1 MTSFGSKLIYI
12 VSFWVICLST
22 LALTHT
28 AAPVPSAEQA
38 AQTTFTARPGVSFV
52 NPATPV
58 SVSAT
63 TSFTAGQ
70 TAHAVH
76 PEVLASYGRLPL
88 AFEANEGQVNSDVK
102 FLAHSRGYVLL
113 LTATDATLR
122 LRSGAKPAGLEP
134 SFLRMKLAG
143 TNAKLS
149 VSGADELPGK
159 TNYFIGKDPAKWHTN
174 VPTYSKVHYSS
185 VYPGVDLL
193 YYGHEGSLEYD
204 FVVSPGADP
213 GAISLAFE
221 GAVPVIDDHGDLV
234 LKVGQDE
241 VRLRKP
247 VVYQETGEHSGGRRY
262 VDGQY
267 RLTADG
273 QATFLLGSYEKRR
286 ALVIDPI
293 LTYSTFLGGSSSDG
307 AYGIF
312 VDAAGNAYVTGG
324 TTSADF
330 PVPLGFQTTYGGT
343 NPNCTEEPLFQCGDV
358 FVTKV
363 NPTATAIV
371 WSTYIG
377 GNSSEVGFGISADAS
392 GVYVAGQ
399 TSSANFPT
407 TVGAFQTALSGAR
420 GGFVTKLNPTGS
432 ALVYSTYLAGSTN
445 DKVHGLAVDSG
456 GNAYVTGATQSDDFP
471 TTPGAFQL
479 GLAGTSNAFVSK
491 LNPTGSALVYSTY
504 LGGNTSDGA
513 NSIAIDKSG
522 NAYVTGGT
530 TSTTFPTKNPI
541 QAAFAGGNIACPATH
556 VSICGD
562 AFVSELNPTG
572 TALVF
577 STYLGGTGEDS
588 GVGIALDP
596 AGNVYVSGGTDS
608 ADFPTTAGV
617 VQPAFGGGSAG
628 CTTAGEA
635 CGDAFLT
642 KINAAKTAIVYSTYL
657 GGSGDDVAGFGLA
670 IDAAGNVHMAGITG
684 PAASGLDNFPTT
696 ANAIQPAFAGGTG
709 IPNCAP
715 GFVCGDAF
723 VTKFSLDASSL
734 AYSTYLGGSLDD
746 GAASVVQDT
755 AGNDYVVGVTIS
767 SNFPVTPGVFQPTCG
782 TAPLCNDGAGSDAFI
797 TKLAIP
803 FPIASPAPLNVNFG
817 NQVVNVKSQPM
828 PVTLTNSG
836 TDNLLIASIVD
847 ANGFSQTNNCPIAPA
862 PLAPLQFCTINITF
876 TPSGLGT
883 QNDTLIITD
892 DAAGSPQ
899 TVPLT
904 GVGQAPGPIAKLAPV
919 SLNFNTPQLLGTTS
933 TAQPV
938 TLSNTGTGPLTI
950 TSIGFT
956 GANASEF
963 GQTNNCGSSLA
974 VNASCTISVTFS
986 PTVAGNAAAA
996 ASLTVTDNA
1005 PGSPQAASLAGTVQ
1019 SFSLTTTCTSLSVV
1033 PGQSAIYTVDLAPV
1047 NGFTQSVAL
1056 SCSGA
1061 PTLAKCTV
1069 NPSSMTL
1076 DGATTVQA
1084 KVTATTT
1091 PPTSGFLKS
1100 PFNGHDGNRMAGVIG
1115 LAGMAGLAAFV
1126 MLPGKSRVKHAGRL
1140 CGLIF
1145 CLCLL
1150 ASVATMS
1157 SCGVGG
1163 GNADPPGT
1171 AAGTY
1176 PLTVTGTF
1184 KSAAGTTFTE
1194 KVSFNLVVK

>member
-1 MTSFGSKLIYI
+1 MTSSAKKLIYLVGI
-12 VSFWVICLST
+12 WVVFLGT
-22 LALTHT
+22 FALAQ
-28 AAPVPSAEQA
+28 V
-38 AQTTFTARPGVSFV
+38 
-52 NPATPV
+52 ATPV
-58 SVSAT
+58 HSVDQVRHSVAT
-63 TSFTAGQ
+63 APRGTEA
-70 TAHAVH
+70 
-76 PEVLASYGRLPL
+76 LASYGNLPL
-88 AFEANEGQVNSDVK
+88 AFEANEGQTDSDVR
-102 FLAHSRGYVLL
+102 FLAHTRRYVLY
-113 LTATDATLR
+113 LTATDAVLSLHTGVKR
-122 LRSGAKPAGLEP
+122 GRLEP

-143 TNAKLS
+143 ANAKPP
-149 VSGADELPGK
+149 VRGADELPGK
-159 TNYFIGKDPAKWHTN
+159 TNYFIGNDPAKWHTN
-174 VPTYSKVHYSS
+174 IPTYSKVHYSS

-193 YYGHEGSLEYD
+193 YYGNEGSLEYD

-213 GAISLAFE
+213 AAIQLAFE
-221 GAVPVIDDHGDLV
+221 GAIPAIDSDGDLV

-241 VRLRKP
+241 IRFRKP
-247 VVYQETGEHSGGRRY
+247 VVYQEAEGHSDSRRY
-262 VDGQY
+262 VDAQY
-267 RLTADG
+267 RVTADRRASFQIG
-273 QATFLLGSYEKRR
+273 TYDKSR

-293 LTYSTFLGGSSSDG
+293 LVYSTFLGGSSSDG
-307 AYGIF
+307 AYGIA

-324 TTSADF
+324 TVSNDF
-330 PVPLGFQTTYGGT
+330 PTTAGALQTAFGGF
-343 NPNCTEEPLFQCGDV
+343 NANCTEAPNFQCGDV

-363 NPTATAIV
+363 NPAATAIV
-371 WSTYIG
+371 WSTYLG
-377 GNSSEVGFGISADAS
+377 GASSEVGFGISVDAS

-407 TVGAFQTALSGAR
+407 TVGAFQTALPGAR
-420 GGFVTKLNPTGS
+420 GGFVTKLNTTGS
-432 ALVYSTYLAGSTN
+432 ALIYSTYLAGSTN

-471 TTPGAFQL
+471 TTAGAFQL
-479 GLAGTSNAFVSK
+479 GLAGTSNAFVTK
-491 LNPTGSALVYSTY
+491 LNPTGSAPLVYSTY

-513 NSIAIDKSG
+513 NSIVIDKSG

-530 TSTTFPTKNPI
+530 TSTNFPTKNPI
-541 QAAFAGGNIACPATH
+541 QAAFAGGGTTCPATH

-562 AFVSELNPTG
+562 AFVTELNPTG
-572 TALVF
+572 AALVF

-588 GVGIALDP
+588 GVGIALDA
-596 AGNVYVSGGTDS
+596 AGNLYVSGGTDS
-608 ADFPTTAGV
+608 ADFPITAGV

-642 KINAAKTAIVYSTYL
+642 KINAAKTVIVYSTYL

-696 ANAIQPAFAGGTG
+696 ANAIQAAFAGGTG

-734 AYSTYLGGSLDD
+734 AYSTYLGGSSDD
-746 GAASVVQDT
+746 GAGSVVQDT

-767 SNFPVTPGVFQPTCG
+767 SDFPVTPGVFQPTCG
-782 TAPLCNDGAGSDAFI
+782 TAPFCNDGGGSDAFI

-803 FPIASPAPLNVNFG
+803 FPIASLLPLNVDFG
-817 NQVVNVKSQPM
+817 NQVVGIKSPPK

-836 TDNLLIASIVD
+836 TDNLLITSIVD
-847 ANGFSQTNNCPIAPA
+847 ANGFAETNNCPIAPA
-862 PLAPLQFCTINITF
+862 LLAPTLSCTINVTF
-876 TPSGLGT
+876 TPSGAGPA
-883 QNDTLIITD
+883 NDTLIITD

-899 TVPLT
+899 NIPLT
-904 GVGQAPGPIAKLAPV
+904 GIGQPPGPIATLAPL
-919 SLNFNTPQLLGTTS
+919 SLNFNIAQLLGTTS
-933 TAQPV
+933 TPQPV
-938 TLSNTGTGPLTI
+938 KLSNTGTAVLNI
-950 TSIGFT
+950 TSIGFA
-956 GANASEF
+956 GANAGEF
-963 GQTNNCGSSLA
+963 AQTNNCGSSLA
-974 VNASCTISVTFS
+974 VAASCSINVTFT
-986 PTVAGNAAAA
+986 PTAAGTPAAA
-996 ASLTVTDNA
+996 LTVTDNA
-1005 PGSPQAASLAGTVQ
+1005 PGTPQAAALTGTVQ
-1019 SFSLTTTCTSLSVV
+1019 GFSLTTTCTSLTVV
-1033 PGQSAIYTVDLAPV
+1033 PGQSAIYTVDLAPL
-1047 NGFTQSVAL
+1047 NGFTQSVSL

-1061 PTLAKCTV
+1061 PALAKCAV
-1069 NPSSMTL
+1069 SPSSMTL

-1100 PFNGHDGNRMAGVIG
+1100 PFSRQDGNRLARLAG
-1115 LAGMAGLAAFV
+1115 LAGLAGLAALV
-1126 MLPGKSRVKHAGRL
+1126 IIPGKSRVRHARRL

-1163 GNADPPGT
+1163 GNTDPPGT

-1184 KSAAGTTFTE
+1184 KSGTGAVFTE
-1194 KVSFNLVVK
+1194 KVSFNLVVQ

>member
-1 MTSFGSKLIYI
+1 MTSFASKPIYI
-12 VSFWVICLST
+12 VGFWVIFLST
-22 LALTHT
+22 LELAQT
-28 AAPVPSAEQA
+28 APPVPSI
-38 AQTTFTARPGVSFV
+38 AQPPHATSASTGRLTGELPARTG
-52 NPATPV
+52 
-58 SVSAT
+58 
-63 TSFTAGQ
+63 
-70 TAHAVH
+70 H
-76 PEVLASYGRLPL
+76 PEVFASYGSFPL

-102 FLAHSRGYVLL
+102 FLAHTRKYVLF
-113 LTATDATLR
+113 LTSSEAILR
-122 LRSGAKPAGLEP
+122 PHVGAKRVGPEP

-143 TNAKLS
+143 ANAKLS

-193 YYGHEGSLEYD
+193 YYGREGSLEYD

-213 GAISLAFE
+213 GAICLGFE
-221 GAVPVIDDHGDLV
+221 GAVPVIDEHGDLV

-241 VRLRKP
+241 LRLRKP
-247 VVYQETGEHSGGRRY
+247 VVYQEIGEHSGSRRY

-273 QATFLLGSYEKRR
+273 QATFQLGRYEKRR
-286 ALVIDPI
+286 SLVIDPI
-293 LTYSTFLGGSSSDG
+293 LTYSTFLGGSNSDG

-330 PVPLGFQTTYGGT
+330 PVTVGAFQTASGGN

-377 GNSSEVGFGISADAS
+377 GASSEVGFGISADAS

-407 TVGAFQTALSGAR
+407 TVGAFQTALPGAR
-420 GGFVTKLNPTGS
+420 GGFVTKLNATGS
-432 ALVYSTYLAGSTN
+432 ALIYSTYLAGSTN

-479 GLAGTSNAFVSK
+479 GLAGVSNAFVTK
-491 LNPTGSALVYSTY
+491 LNPTGSAPLVYSTY

-513 NSIAIDKSG
+513 NSIVIDKSG

-541 QAAFAGGNIACPATH
+541 QAAFAGGGTTCPATH

-562 AFVSELNPTG
+562 AFVTEMNATG

-628 CTTAGEA
+628 CATAGEA

-684 PAASGLDNFPTT
+684 PAASGVDNFPTT

-734 AYSTYLGGSLDD
+734 AYSTYLGGTSDD
-746 GAASVVQDT
+746 GAGSIVQDT

-767 SNFPVTPGVFQPTCG
+767 SDFPVTPGVFQPTCG
-782 TAPLCNDGAGSDAFI
+782 TAPLCNDGSGSDAFI

-803 FPIASPAPLNVNFG
+803 FPAASLAPLNVNFG

-836 TDNLLIASIVD
+836 TGNLLITSIVD
-847 ANGFSQTNNCPIAPA
+847 ANGFAQTNNCPISPA
-862 PLAPLQFCTINITF
+862 ALAPTLSCTINITF
-876 TPSGLGT
+876 TPLGLGT

-892 DAAGSPQ
+892 DGAGSPQ

-904 GVGQAPGPIAKLAPV
+904 GVGQPPGPIAKLAPV

-933 TAQPV
+933 AAQPV
-938 TLSNTGTGPLTI
+938 KLSNTGTAALTI

-956 GANASEF
+956 GVNASEF
-963 GQTNNCGSSLA
+963 AQTNNCGSSLA
-974 VNASCTISVTFS
+974 VNASCTINVTFA
-986 PTVAGNAAAA
+986 PTAAGAAA
-996 ASLTVTDNA
+996 ASLTVTDNS
-1005 PGSPQAASLAGTVQ
+1005 PGSPQSAALTGTVQ
-1019 SFSLTTTCTSLSVV
+1019 SFSLTTTCTSLTVV

-1056 SCSGA
+1056 SCGGA
-1061 PTLAKCTV
+1061 PALAKCTV

-1091 PPTSGFLKS
+1091 PATSGFLKS
-1100 PFNGHDGNRMAGVIG
+1100 PFERPGGNRMAGLVG
-1115 LAGMAGLAAFV
+1115 VAGMVGLAALV
-1126 MLPGKSRVKHAGRL
+1126 ILPGKSRVKHARRL

-1150 ASVATMS
+1150 AGVATMS

-1163 GNADPPGT
+1163 GSADPPGT
-1171 AAGTY
+1171 AVGTY

-1184 KSAAGTTFTE
+1184 KSATGTTFTE
-1194 KVSFNLVVK
+1194 KVGFNLVVK